1 MKNINRDMQ
10 SRAKENDMNL
20 MTYEPKE
27 FLESFLVNGPL
38 FDRDLENFNWPCRRA
53 DDGLKVNISETA
65 ENYTLVAEM
74 PGVKENDVELEVKDG
89 TLTLKAHQKKEE
101 ESSDATYRVREFSE
115 RHFERSF
122 KVGRTVDQDNITAK
136 LEDGLLRVTLPKR
149 EDAKAKTVKIEVT
162 A

>member
-1 MKNINRDMQ
+1 
-10 SRAKENDMNL
+10 MNL

-27 FLESFLVNGPL
+27 FLDSFFVNGPL
-38 FDRDLENFNWPCRRA
+38 FDRDMGNFNFPHRTA
-53 DDGLKVNISETA
+53 EEGLKVNISETP

-74 PGVKENDVELEVKDG
+74 PGVKEKDIELEVKEG
-89 TLTLKAHQKKEE
+89 TLTLKAHQKNEE
-101 ESSDATYRVREFSE
+101 ESNDATYRVREFSE

-136 LEDGLLRVTLPKR
+136 LQDGLLRVTLPKR
-149 EDAKAKTVKIEVT
+149 EEAKAKTVKIEIT